1 MKIRPLHMDD
11 FGAWLP
17 LWTQNNQGQSDS
29 AITAQTW
36 QRLTDASDARVQG
49 LCAVQGQT
57 LLGLA
62 HIIVHPTTGTLND
75 AAYLQDVFVDPAHR
89 GKGIASKLI
98 NAVIDHGK
106 KERWSRLYWLA
117 ERNNEAAQALY
128 KKIAQPIDFTVHVLP
143 L

>member
-1 MKIRPLHMDD
+1 MNIRPLHMDD

-17 LWTQNNQGQSDS
+17 LWTQNNQGHHDS
-29 AITAQTW
+29 AVTSQTW
-36 QRLTDASDARVQG
+36 QRLTDPSDTRVQG
-49 LCAVQGQT
+49 LCAAEGNT
-57 LLGLA
+57 LIGLA
-62 HIIVHPTTGTLND
+62 HYITHPTTGALSD
-75 AAYLQDVFVDPAHR
+75 AAYLQDVFVAPAHR
-89 GKGIASKLI
+89 GKGIASKLVK
-98 NAVIDHGK
+98 AVIDRGK